1 MGIIKPASQHFASR
15 YALAFIFIAMLVD
28 TIGLGIII
36 PVAPKIIAELIGQNA
51 NNPHA
56 MSNAAWWGG
65 WLGTAY
71 SGMLFLCAPLI
82 GNLSDRFG
90 RRPVL
95 IASLLA
101 LGVDYLITGL
111 APTISWLFIGRLLSG
126 IAGASY
132 TTVNAYIADVTPPE
146 KRAANFGLTGA
157 AFSLGFILGPA
168 LGGLLGGYGAR
179 VPFFC
184 AAGLSLLNALFGLF
198 VLKESL
204 PVEHRRK
211 FEWWRANPIGALLAL
226 RKFPNIVVICA
237 VIVLMRLAH
246 DSNPIIF
253 TYYVYAKFHWT
264 PQLVG
269 YSLMAIGA
277 LMAVVYGFL
286 TRAVIPRIGEASSV
300 YFGLACGAT
309 GFAGYAF
316 ATETWM
322 MFAWMVP
329 FALMGLVMPALN
341 SIMSKTVGP
350 KEQGELQGAL
360 ACIGSLTSIV
370 APPLLTNLFSYF
382 TSARAPVYFPGA
394 AFLAASLCLVLAA
407 LVFTQIRAQSPALQ
421 PAH

>member
-1 MGIIKPASQHFASR
+1 VSDAKPQTFASR
-15 YALAFIFIAMLVD
+15 YALAFIFMTMLVD

-36 PVAPKIIAELIGQNA
+36 PVGPRIIAELIGRNIA
-51 NNPHA
+51 DPHA
-56 MSNAAWWGG
+56 MSDAAWWGG
-65 WLGTAY
+65 WLGTVY

-95 IASLLA
+95 IVSLLA

-111 APTISWLFIGRLLSG
+111 APNIYWLFIGRMLSG
-126 IAGASY
+126 MAGASY

-168 LGGLLGGYGAR
+168 IGGLLGSYGPR
-179 VPFFC
+179 VPFFF
-184 AAGLSLLNALFGLF
+184 AAGLSVLNALFGLL

-211 FEWWRANPIGALLAL
+211 FEWWRANPVGALVAL
-226 RKFPNIVVICA
+226 RKFPNIVVLCS
-237 VIVLMRLAH
+237 VIVLMRIAH

-269 YSLMAIGA
+269 YSLMVIGA
-277 LMAVVYGFL
+277 MMAVVYGFL
-286 TRAVIPRIGEASSV
+286 TRAVIPRIGEVSSV
-300 YFGLACGAT
+300 YLGLACGAM

-316 ATETWM
+316 STETWM
-322 MFAWMVP
+322 MFAFMAP
-329 FALMGLVMPALN
+329 FALMGFVMPALN
-341 SIMSKTVGP
+341 SIMSKGVGP
-350 KEQGELQGAL
+350 TEQGELQGAL
-360 ACIGSLTSIV
+360 ACIGSLTSIA
-370 APPLLTNLFSYF
+370 APPVLSNLFAYF
-382 TSARAPVYFPGA
+382 TSANAPVHFPGA

-407 LVFTQIRAQSPALQ
+407 LVFTQIRTQSPALQ
-421 PAH
+421 PAQ

>member
-1 MGIIKPASQHFASR
+1 MSDAAPQPFASR
-15 YALAFIFIAMLVD
+15 YALVFIFITMLVD

-36 PVAPKIIAELIGQNA
+36 PVAPKIIAELTMHGA
-51 NNPHA
+51 SDAHA
-56 MSNAAWWGG
+56 MSEAARWGG
-65 WLGTAY
+65 WLFFVYAA
-71 SGMLFLCAPLI
+71 MQFLCAPLI

-95 IASLLA
+95 IFSLLA
-101 LGVDYLITGL
+101 LGIDYVITGL
-111 APTISWLFIGRLLSG
+111 APTIAWLFIGRFLSG
-126 IAGASY
+126 VAGASY

-168 LGGLLGGYGAR
+168 LGGLIGQHGAR
-179 VPFFC
+179 LPFFV
-184 AAGLSLLNALFGLF
+184 AAGLSLLNALFGFF

-204 PVEHRRK
+204 PKEHRRK
-211 FEWWRANPIGALLAL
+211 FEFWRANPVGALVAL
-226 RKFPNIVVICA
+226 RKFPNIVIMCA

-246 DSNPIIF
+246 DSNPVIF

-264 PQLVG
+264 PELVG
-269 YSLMAIGA
+269 YSLMAVGA

-286 TRAVIPRIGEASSV
+286 VRIVIPKIGEVASV
-300 YFGLACGAT
+300 YLGLAFGAM

-316 ATETWM
+316 ATQTWM

-341 SIMSKTVGP
+341 GIMSKAVGP
-350 KEQGELQGAL
+350 REQGELQGAL
-360 ACIGSLTSIV
+360 ACIGSLTSIA
-370 APPLLTNLFSYF
+370 APPLLTNLFAYF
-382 TSARAPVYFPGA
+382 TSASAPVYFPGA

-407 LVFTQIRAQSPALQ
+407 AVFTRMRAESPALQ
-421 PAH
+421 TAQ

>member
-1 MGIIKPASQHFASR
+1 MSDARPIASR
-15 YALAFIFIAMLVD
+15 YALVFIFMTMLVD

-36 PVAPKIIAELIGQNA
+36 PVGPKIIAELIGRNA
-51 NNPHA
+51 ADPHA
-56 MSNAAWWGG
+56 MSAAAWWGG

-71 SGMLFLCAPLI
+71 SAMLFLCAPLI

-111 APTISWLFIGRLLSG
+111 APTIYWLFIGRTLSG

-132 TTVNAYIADVTPPE
+132 STVNAYIADVTPPE
-146 KRAANFGLTGA
+146 KRAANFALTGA

-168 LGGLLGGYGAR
+168 IGGLLGSYSPR
-179 VPFFC
+179 VPFFF
-184 AAGLSLLNALFGLF
+184 AAGLSVLNALFGLL
-198 VLKESL
+198 VLRESL
-204 PVEHRRK
+204 PAEHRRK
-211 FEWWRANPIGALLAL
+211 FEWWRANPVGALVAL
-226 RKFPNIVVICA
+226 RNFPNILVLCT
-237 VIVLMRLAH
+237 VIVLMRIAH

-286 TRAVIPRIGEASSV
+286 TRAVIPRIGEVNSV
-300 YFGLACGAT
+300 YLGLACGAM
-309 GFAGYAF
+309 GFGGYAF
-316 ATETWM
+316 ATGTGM
-322 MFAWMVP
+322 MFAFMVP
-329 FALMGLVMPALN
+329 FALMGFVMPALN
-341 SIMSKTVGP
+341 SIMSKSVGP
-350 KEQGELQGAL
+350 REQGELQGAL
-360 ACIGSLTSIV
+360 ACIGSLTSIA
-370 APPLLTNLFSYF
+370 APPLLTSLFAYF
-382 TSARAPVYFPGA
+382 TSANAPVYFPGA

-421 PAH
+421 PAQ